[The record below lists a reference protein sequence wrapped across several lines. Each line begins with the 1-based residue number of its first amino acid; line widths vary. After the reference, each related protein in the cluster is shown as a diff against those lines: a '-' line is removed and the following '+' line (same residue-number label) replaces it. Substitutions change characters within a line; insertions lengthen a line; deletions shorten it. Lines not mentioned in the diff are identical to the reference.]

1 MTHLILP
8 YDRYEWIRLVRRCD
22 LSTTGLSASAAD
34 HVAVTLAGFGNPDG
48 TKVFPGVKLLAK
60 CTKRGERTVK
70 RALARLREL
79 ELLTLVASGSRH
91 GLGRADEYRL
101 TYPED
106 LADRVPMLAP
116 NMSDSPIVVPGMA
129 VIEEFDSPDET
140 ITRGQGGTDQGP
152 GETGAGA
159 TRWPPTNHVPPI
171 DQTMITN
178 NSDHFGSVE
187 GDGEP
192 AEPKSDQ
199 GLSYAEAF
207 KINQSLGATFGA
219 YIAAVQADAI
229 EGGLPPPHGEALVI
243 AVAKWALADHPEL
256 LTIDR
261 RTA

>member
-1 MTHLILP
+1 MTRLIP

-22 LSTTGLSASAAD
+22 LSTAGLSASAAD
-34 HVAVTLAGFGNPDG
+34 HVAVTLAGFGNADG

-60 CTKRGERTVK
+60 CTKRGGRTVK

-101 TYPED
+101 TYPEN
-106 LADRVPMLAP
+106 LAERVPMLAP
-116 NMSDSPIVVPGMA
+116 NMSESPIVVPGMSA
-129 VIEEFDSPDET
+129 IEPFEPPVET

-171 DQTMITN
+171 DQTMITHG
-178 NSDHFGSVE
+178 SDHFGSVE
-187 GDGEP
+187 GESRP
-192 AEPKSDQ
+192 AGPKSDRS
-199 GLSYAEAF
+199 LSYPEAF
-207 KINQSLGATFGA
+207 KVNNALGAEIETFV
-219 YIAAVQADAI
+219 AAVKSDARERDHDPPTGQALAI
-229 EGGLPPPHGEALVI
+229 EVARLALLHYPHLLPE
-243 AVAKWALADHPEL
+243 
-256 LTIDR
+256 R

>member
-1 MTHLILP
+1 MTHLNP
-8 YDRYEWIRLVRRCD
+8 HDRYEWIRLVRRCD

-34 HVAVTLAGFGNPDG
+34 HVAVTLAGFGNADG

-79 ELLTLVASGSRH
+79 ELLTLVVSGSRH

-106 LADRVPMLAP
+106 LAERVPMLAP
-116 NMSDSPIVVPGMA
+116 NMSDSPIVVPGMVA
-129 VIEEFDSPDET
+129 MEDPEPSGET

-159 TRWPPTNHVPPI
+159 TRWPTTNHVPPI

-178 NSDHFGSVE
+178 NSGHFGSVE
-187 GDGEP
+187 GDDEP
-192 AEPKSDQ
+192 AEPKSDL
-199 GLSYAEAF
+199 GLSYPEAF
-207 KINQSLGATFGA
+207 KINQSLGASFGT
-219 YIAAVQADAI
+219 YIEAIQDDAKRH
-229 EGGLPPPHGEALVI
+229 GLDPPHGEALVI
-243 AVAKWALADHPEL
+243 AVAKLALISHPEL
-256 LTIDR
+256 LSIER

>member
-1 MTHLILP
+1 MTHLIP

-34 HVAVTLAGFGNPDG
+34 HVAVTLAGFGNADG

-106 LADRVPMLAP
+106 LAERVPMLAP
-116 NMSDSPIVVPGMA
+116 NMSDCPIVVPGMVA
-129 VIEEFDSPDET
+129 VEESEPPDET

-187 GDGEP
+187 GDGGP

-199 GLSYAEAF
+199 GLSY
-207 KINQSLGATFGA
+207 
-219 YIAAVQADAI
+219 
-229 EGGLPPPHGEALVI
+229 PEALKIIQAIGGEMETFITTIHADHEQNGLDPPSGAALTI
-243 AVAKWALADHPEL
+243 AVAKHALVKYPQL
-256 LTIDR
+256 LVIDR

>member
-1 MTHLILP
+1 MTHLIP
-8 YDRYEWIRLVRRCD
+8 FDRYEWIRLVRRCD

-34 HVAVTLAGFGNPDG
+34 HVAVTLAGFGNADG

-79 ELLTLVASGSRH
+79 ELLTLVVSGSRH

-106 LADRVPMLAP
+106 LAERVPMLAP
-116 NMSDSPIVVPGMA
+116 NMSDSPIVVPGMVA
-129 VIEEFDSPDET
+129 MEEPGPPDET

-178 NSDHFGSVE
+178 NSGHFGSVE
-187 GDGEP
+187 GNGEP
-192 AEPKSDQ
+192 AKPKSDL
-199 GLSYAEAF
+199 GLSYGEAF
-207 KINQSLGATFGA
+207 KINQSLGGSFDT
-219 YIAAVQADAI
+219 YIAAVQADAV
-229 EGGLPPPHGEALVI
+229 EHGLDPPHGEALVI
-243 AVAKWALADHPEL
+243 AVAKWALVDHPEL
-256 LTIDR
+256 LPIDR